1 MPNADVKE
9 VRNIA
14 ILSHGA
20 AGKTSLADAILYTA
34 GAVDLL
40 GNVDAGNS
48 VFMHEPEEVARKITI
63 TAALGFAEWKGVR
76 INIIDTPGYINFLEE
91 TRGTLRAVDG
101 AALIISAISGVKAET
116 EKIYKF
122 ACDYE
127 IPRVAFVSKLDKER
141 ADFFRAIGDME
152 KYFCKNSLVLQ
163 LPIGHEDSFRGV
175 IDLIK
180 MKALFFTD
188 DNSGKMEEKEIPGT
202 MQQDASLYRKK
213 LVEQIAETDDGLLE
227 KYLDKGDLSQED
239 LIAGL
244 KHGTIGGGL
253 LPVLCGSPVKNM
265 GIQPLLDMILMCLP
279 SPAEHA
285 RSVQIKGKDP
295 KTGNEILRK
304 PTPEEHLAAMVFK
317 TINDPFA
324 GKLSLVRVYSG
335 TLKSDSSVYNST
347 KEVKEKVGSLF
358 HIQGKKQVATQTL
371 TAGQIGAIAKLKETL
386 TGDTLCSEQHPIVLE
401 FAKYADP
408 VMSYAV
414 VPKTRGD
421 EDKVS
426 IGIHKLLEED
436 PTLKFTYDEQTKEM
450 VLSGMGQVHLEVTLE
465 KLKRKFGAD
474 VTMKTPKV
482 PYRETIR
489 AKAEAQGK
497 YKKQSG
503 GHGQY
508 GDAWL
513 KIEPLPRGGGFEF
526 VDKIVGGVVPRQYVP
541 AVEKGV
547 VEAMHEGTLA
557 GYPIVDVRV
566 TLFDGSYHTVDSS
579 EMAFKVAAS
588 MGFKKAMEAA
598 KPVLLEPIMSV
609 EVVAPD
615 DTLGA
620 VIGDLNSRRGKVQGV
635 VPQANGQSIKALVPM
650 AEMLSYAPTLNS
662 LTSGRG
668 MYTMEFFGYE
678 DVPSHLAQKITAER
692 AAQHQHQHQGN
703 HNQKEK

>member
-1 MPNADVKE
+1 MPNADFKE

-20 AGKTSLADAILYTA
+20 AGKTSLADAMLYTA
-34 GAVDLL
+34 GAIELL
-40 GNVDAGNS
+40 GSVDAGNS
-48 VFMHEPEEVARKITI
+48 VFMHEPEEIARKITI
-63 TAALGFAEWKGVR
+63 TSAVGFVDWKGVR

-101 AALIISAISGVKAET
+101 AVLIISAISGVKAET

-141 ADFFRAIGDME
+141 ADFFRAVGDME
-152 KYFCKNSLVLQ
+152 KYFCKNAVVMQ
-163 LPIGHEDSFRGV
+163 LPIGLEDKFLGIV
-175 IDLIK
+175 DLIR
-180 MKALFFTD
+180 MKALMFTQAG
-188 DNSGKMEEKEIPGT
+188 SGKIEEKDIPAA
-202 MQQDASLYRKK
+202 MKDDVAAYRKK
-213 LVEQIAETDDGLLE
+213 MVEQIAETEDSLLE
-227 KYLDKGDLSQED
+227 KYLEKGDLSQED
-239 LIAGL
+239 IMTGL

-253 LPVLCGSPVKNM
+253 LPVLCGSSVKNL
-265 GIQPLLDMILMCLP
+265 GITPLLDMIVASLP

-285 RSVQIKGKDP
+285 RIVKIKGIDP
-295 KTGNEILRK
+295 KTGNETTRK
-304 PTPEEHLAAMVFK
+304 PEADDPLAVLVFK

-324 GKLSLVRVYSG
+324 GKLSLVRVFSG
-335 TLKSDSSVYNST
+335 TLKADSNIYNSSRQ
-347 KEVKEKVGSLF
+347 VKEKVGSLF
-358 HIQGKKQVATQTL
+358 MIQGKKQISVQTL
-371 TAGQIGAIAKLKETL
+371 AAGQIGAIAKLKETL
-386 TGDTLCSEQHPIVLE
+386 TGDSLCVENHAIIME

-414 VPKTRGD
+414 SPKTRGD
-421 EDKVS
+421 EDKVGT
-426 IGIHKLLEED
+426 GIHKLLEED

-465 KLKRKFGAD
+465 KLKRKFGAE
-474 VTMKTPKV
+474 VTMKMPKV
-482 PYRETIR
+482 PYKETIR
-489 AKAEAQGK
+489 AKASAQGK
-497 YKKQSG
+497 YKKQTG

-513 KIEPLPRGGGFEF
+513 ELEPLPRGTGFEF
-526 VDKIVGGVVPRQYVP
+526 VDKVVGGVIPRQYIP

-547 VEAMHEGTLA
+547 MEAMHEGVLA
-557 GYPIVDVRV
+557 GYPIVDIRV
-566 TLFDGSYHTVDSS
+566 KVYDGSYHSVDSS
-579 EMAFKVAAS
+579 EMAFKVAGS
-588 MGFKKAMEAA
+588 MAFKKAMEAA

-635 VPQANGQSIKALVPM
+635 VPQANGQAIKALVPM
-650 AEMLSYAPTLNS
+650 SEMLSYAPTLNS

-668 MYTMEFFGYE
+668 MYTMEFYGYE
-678 DVPSHLAQKITAER
+678 DVPSHLAQKITQER
-692 AAQHQHQHQGN
+692 AAQRGHGN
-703 HNQKEK
+703 HHEKEK

>member
-9 VRNIA
+9 VRNVA

-20 AGKTSLADAILYTA
+20 AGKTSLADAMLFAA
-34 GAVDLL
+34 GAVDVQ
-40 GNVDAGNS
+40 GNVDAGSS
-48 VFMHEPEEVARKITI
+48 VFMHEPEELARKITI
-63 TAALGFAEWKGVR
+63 TSALGFADWKGVR
-76 INIIDTPGYINFLEE
+76 VNIIDTPGYINFLEE

-101 AALIISAISGVKAET
+101 AVLIISAISGVKAET

-127 IPRVAFVSKLDKER
+127 LPRIAFVSKLDKER
-141 ADFFRAIGDME
+141 ADFFRAVGDME

-163 LPIGHEDSFRGV
+163 LPIGLETNFAGV
-175 IDLIK
+175 VDLIT
-180 MKALFFTD
+180 MKALMFSQDGT
-188 DNSGKMEEKEIPGT
+188 GKFEEKEVPAN
-202 MQQDASLYRKK
+202 MREEAAAFRKK
-213 LVEQIAETDDGLLE
+213 LVEQIAETDDSLLE
-227 KYLDKGDLSQED
+227 KYLDKGDLSRED
-239 LIAGL
+239 IIAGL

-279 SPAEHA
+279 SPAERA
-285 RSVQIKGKDP
+285 RVVRIKGIDP
-295 KTGNEILRK
+295 RTGNETTRR
-304 PTPEEHLAAMVFK
+304 PAADEPLAAMVFK

-335 TLKSDSSVYNST
+335 TLKADSSVYNGS
-347 KEVKEKVGSLF
+347 KQLKEKVGSLF
-358 HIQGKKQVATQTL
+358 HIQGKKQVATQAL
-371 TAGQIGAIAKLKETL
+371 TVGQIGAIAKLKETL
-386 TGDTLCSEQHPIVLE
+386 TGDTLCAEQHPIVME
-401 FAKYADP
+401 FAKFADP
-408 VMSYAV
+408 VMSYAIA
-414 VPKTRGD
+414 PKSRGD

-426 IGIHKLLEED
+426 TGVHKLLEED
-436 PTLKFTYDEQTKEM
+436 PTLKFTYDDQTKEM

-465 KLKRKFGAD
+465 KLKRKFGVD

-482 PYRETIR
+482 PYKETIR
-489 AKAEAQGK
+489 AKSKAQGK

-508 GDAWL
+508 GDAWIE
-513 KIEPLPRGGGFEF
+513 IEPLPRGAGFEF
-526 VDKIVGGVVPRQYVP
+526 VDNIVGGVIPRQYIP

-547 VEAMHEGTLA
+547 VEAMREGALA
-557 GYPIVDVRV
+557 GYPLVDVRV
-566 TLFDGSYHTVDSS
+566 TLYDGSYHTVDSS

-635 VPQANGQSIKALVPM
+635 VPQAGGQSIKALLPM
-650 AEMLSYAPTLNS
+650 SEMLSYASSLNS

-668 MYTMEFFGYE
+668 MYTMEFHGYE
-678 DVPSHLAQKITAER
+678 DVPSHLMQKITQER
-692 AAQHQHQHQGN
+692 AAQQAH

>member
-20 AGKTSLADAILYTA
+20 AGKSSLADAIVYAA
-34 GAVDLL
+34 GAVDIM
-40 GNVDAGNS
+40 GSVDAGNS
-48 VFMHEPEEVARKITI
+48 VFMHEPEEISRKITI
-63 TAALGFAEWKGVR
+63 TSSLGFADWKGVR

-91 TRGTLRAVDG
+91 TRGSLRAVDG
-101 AALIISAISGVKAET
+101 AILIISAISGVKAET

-127 IPRVAFVSKLDKER
+127 VPRVAFVSKLDKER
-141 ADFFRAIGDME
+141 ADFFRAVGDME

-163 LPIGHEDSFRGV
+163 LPIGLEDKFSGV
-175 IDLIK
+175 VDLIK
-180 MKALFFTD
+180 MKALLFAQD
-188 DNSGKMEEKEIPGT
+188 GSGKIEEKDVPADMKE
-202 MQQDASLYRKK
+202 QAAAYRKK
-213 LVEQIAETDDGLLE
+213 LVEQIAETEDDLLE
-227 KYLDKGDLSQED
+227 KYLEKGDLSQED
-239 LIAGL
+239 IIAGL

-265 GIQPLLDMILMCLP
+265 GIPPLLDMVLMCLP

-285 RSVQIKGKDP
+285 RVVQIKGKDP
-295 KTGNEILRK
+295 KTGNEVLRK
-304 PTPEEHLAAMVFK
+304 PVPEDPLSAIVFK

-335 TLKSDSSVYNST
+335 TLKADSIVYNSSKDT
-347 KEVKEKVGSLF
+347 REKVGSVF
-358 HIQGKKQVATQTL
+358 YIQGKKQVATQMR
-371 TAGQIGAIAKLKETL
+371 TAGQIGAIAKMKETL
-386 TGDTLCSEQHPIVLE
+386 TGKTLCSEQHPIILE
-401 FAKYADP
+401 FAKFADP
-408 VMSYAV
+408 VISYAIAA
-414 VPKTRGD
+414 KTRGD

-436 PTLKFTYDEQTKEM
+436 PTLRFTFDEQTREM
-450 VLSGMGQVHLEVTLE
+450 VLSGMGQVHLEVTIE

-474 VTMKTPKV
+474 VKMQTPKV
-482 PYRETIR
+482 PYKETIR

-513 KIEPLPRGGGFEF
+513 KIEPLPRGTGFEF

-547 VEAMHEGTLA
+547 IEAMHEGTLA

-566 TLFDGSYHTVDSS
+566 ILFDGSYHTVDSS

-609 EVVAPD
+609 DVVSPD

-635 VPQANGQSIKALVPM
+635 VPQANGQTIKALVPM
-650 AEMLSYAPTLNS
+650 SEMLSYAPTLNS

-668 MYTMEFFGYE
+668 MYTMEFSGYE

-692 AAQHQHQHQGN
+692 AAQHQQGN

>member
-1 MPNADVKE
+1 MANADVKE

-20 AGKTSLADAILYTA
+20 AGKTSLADAMLYTA
-34 GAVDLL
+34 GAVELL
-40 GNVDAGNS
+40 GSVDAGNS
-48 VFMHEPEEVARKITI
+48 VFMHEPEELSRKITI
-63 TAALGFAEWKGVR
+63 TSALGHADWKGVR

-101 AALIISAISGVKAET
+101 AVLIISAISGVKAET

-152 KYFCKNSLVLQ
+152 KYFCKNALVLQ
-163 LPIGHEDSFRGV
+163 LPIGLEDKFTGV
-175 IDLIK
+175 VDLVK
-180 MKALFFTD
+180 MKTLMFAQD
-188 DNSGKMEEKEIPGT
+188 GSGRIEEKDIPAA
-202 MQQDASLYRKK
+202 MKNDVAAYRKK
-213 LVEQIAETDDGLLE
+213 LVEQIAETDDSLLE
-227 KYLDKGDLSQED
+227 KYLDKGDLPQED
-239 LIAGL
+239 IIAGL
-244 KHGTIGGGL
+244 KHGTLGGGL

-265 GIQPLLDMILMCLP
+265 GIVPLLDTILTCLP

-285 RSVQIKGKDP
+285 RIVKIKGADP
-295 KTGNEILRK
+295 KTGEETVRK
-304 PTPEEHLAAMVFK
+304 PGPEEPLAVMVFK

-324 GKLSLVRVYSG
+324 GKLSMVRVFSG
-335 TLKSDSSVYNST
+335 TLKSDSTVYNSSRQ
-347 KEVKEKVGSLF
+347 VKEKVGSLF
-358 HIQGKKQVATQTL
+358 YIQGKKQIPTQSL
-371 TAGQIGAIAKLKETL
+371 GAGQIGAVAKLKETL
-386 TGDTLCSEQHPIVLE
+386 TGDTICAENHPIVME
-401 FAKYADP
+401 FAKFADP
-408 VMSYAV
+408 VMSYAIA
-414 VPKTRGD
+414 PKSRGD

-426 IGIHKLLEED
+426 TGIHKLLEED
-436 PTLKFTYDEQTKEM
+436 PTLKFAYDEQTKEM

-474 VTMKTPKV
+474 VKMQTPKV
-482 PYRETIR
+482 PYKETIR
-489 AKAEAQGK
+489 VKAKAQGK
-497 YKKQSG
+497 YKKQTG

-513 KIEPLPRGGGFEF
+513 EIEPLPRGSGFEF
-526 VDKIVGGVVPRQYVP
+526 VDKIVGGVIPRQYIP

-547 VEAMHEGTLA
+547 AEALHEGILA
-557 GYPIVDVRV
+557 GYPVVDIRV
-566 TLFDGSYHTVDSS
+566 TVYDGSYHTVDSS

-588 MGFKKAMEAA
+588 MAFKKAVSEA
-598 KPVLLEPIMSV
+598 KPVLLEPIMNV
-609 EVVAPD
+609 EVISPD

-635 VPQANGQSIKALVPM
+635 VPQANGQTIKALVPM
-650 AEMLSYAPTLNS
+650 SEMLSYAPTLNS

-678 DVPSHLAQKITAER
+678 DVPSHLAQKITQER
-692 AAQHQHQHQGN
+692 ASQHGGN

>member
-1 MPNADVKE
+1 MPNADIKE
-9 VRNIA
+9 VRNVA

-20 AGKTSLADAILYTA
+20 AGKTSLADAMLFAA
-34 GAVDLL
+34 GAVDVQ
-40 GNVDAGNS
+40 GNVDAGSS
-48 VFMHEPEEVARKITI
+48 VFMHEPEELARKITI
-63 TAALGFAEWKGVR
+63 TSALGFADWKGVR
-76 INIIDTPGYINFLEE
+76 VNIIDTPGYINFLEE

-101 AALIISAISGVKAET
+101 AVLIISAISGVKAET

-127 IPRVAFVSKLDKER
+127 LPRIAFVSKLDKER
-141 ADFFRAIGDME
+141 ADFFRAVGDME

-163 LPIGHEDSFRGV
+163 LPIGLETNFAGV
-175 IDLIK
+175 VDLIT
-180 MKALFFTD
+180 MKALMFSQDGT
-188 DNSGKMEEKEIPGT
+188 GKFEEKEVPAN
-202 MQQDASLYRKK
+202 MREEAAAFRKK
-213 LVEQIAETDDGLLE
+213 LVEQIAETDDSLLE
-227 KYLDKGDLSQED
+227 KYLDKGDLSRED
-239 LIAGL
+239 IIAGL

-279 SPAEHA
+279 SPAERA
-285 RSVQIKGKDP
+285 RVVRIKGIDP
-295 KTGNEILRK
+295 KTGNETTRR
-304 PTPEEHLAAMVFK
+304 PAADEPLAAMVFK

-335 TLKSDSSVYNST
+335 TLKADSSVYNGS
-347 KEVKEKVGSLF
+347 KQLKEKVGSLF
-358 HIQGKKQVATQTL
+358 HIQGKKQVATQAL
-371 TAGQIGAIAKLKETL
+371 TVGQIGAIAKLKETL
-386 TGDTLCSEQHPIVLE
+386 TGDTLCAEQHPIVME
-401 FAKYADP
+401 FAKFADP
-408 VMSYAV
+408 VMSYAIA
-414 VPKTRGD
+414 PKSRGD

-426 IGIHKLLEED
+426 TGVHKLLEED
-436 PTLKFTYDEQTKEM
+436 PTLKFTYDDQTKEM

-465 KLKRKFGAD
+465 KLKRKFGVD

-482 PYRETIR
+482 PYKETIR
-489 AKAEAQGK
+489 AKSKAQGK

-508 GDAWL
+508 GDAWIE
-513 KIEPLPRGGGFEF
+513 IEPLPRGAGFEF
-526 VDKIVGGVVPRQYVP
+526 VDNIVGGVIPRQYIP

-547 VEAMHEGTLA
+547 VEAMREGALA
-557 GYPIVDVRV
+557 GYPLVDVRV
-566 TLFDGSYHTVDSS
+566 TLYDGSYHTVDSS

-635 VPQANGQSIKALVPM
+635 VPQAGGQSIKALLPM
-650 AEMLSYAPTLNS
+650 SEMLSYASSLNS

-668 MYTMEFFGYE
+668 MYTMEFHGYE
-678 DVPSHLAQKITAER
+678 DVPSHLMQKITQER
-692 AAQHQHQHQGN
+692 AAQQAH

>member
-9 VRNIA
+9 VRNVA

-20 AGKTSLADAILYTA
+20 AGKTSLADAMLFAA
-34 GAVDLL
+34 GAVDVQ
-40 GNVDAGNS
+40 GNVDAGSS
-48 VFMHEPEEVARKITI
+48 VFMHEPEELARKITI
-63 TAALGFAEWKGVR
+63 TSALGFADWKGVR
-76 INIIDTPGYINFLEE
+76 VNIIDTPGYINFLEE

-101 AALIISAISGVKAET
+101 AVLIISAISGVKAET

-127 IPRVAFVSKLDKER
+127 LPRIAFVSKLDKER
-141 ADFFRAIGDME
+141 ADFFRAVGDME

-163 LPIGHEDSFRGV
+163 LPIGLETNFAGV
-175 IDLIK
+175 VDLIT
-180 MKALFFTD
+180 MKALMFSQDGT
-188 DNSGKMEEKEIPGT
+188 GKFEEKEVPAN
-202 MQQDASLYRKK
+202 MREEAAAFRKK
-213 LVEQIAETDDGLLE
+213 LVEQIAETDDSLLE
-227 KYLDKGDLSQED
+227 KYLDKGDLSRED
-239 LIAGL
+239 IIAGL

-279 SPAEHA
+279 SPAERA
-285 RSVQIKGKDP
+285 RVVRIKGLDP
-295 KTGNEILRK
+295 KTGNETTRR
-304 PTPEEHLAAMVFK
+304 PAADEPLAAMVFK

-335 TLKSDSSVYNST
+335 TLKADSSVYNGS
-347 KEVKEKVGSLF
+347 KQLKEKVGSLF
-358 HIQGKKQVATQTL
+358 HIQGKKQVATQAL
-371 TAGQIGAIAKLKETL
+371 TVGQIGAIAKLKETL
-386 TGDTLCSEQHPIVLE
+386 TGDTLCAEQHPIVME
-401 FAKYADP
+401 FAKFADP
-408 VMSYAV
+408 VMSYAIA
-414 VPKTRGD
+414 PKSRGD

-426 IGIHKLLEED
+426 TGVHKLLEED
-436 PTLKFTYDEQTKEM
+436 PTLKFTYDDQTKEM

-465 KLKRKFGAD
+465 KLKRKFGVD

-482 PYRETIR
+482 PYKETIR
-489 AKAEAQGK
+489 AKSKAQGK

-508 GDAWL
+508 GDAWIE
-513 KIEPLPRGGGFEF
+513 IEPLPRGAGFEF
-526 VDKIVGGVVPRQYVP
+526 VDNIVGGVIPRQYIP

-547 VEAMHEGTLA
+547 VEAMREGALA
-557 GYPIVDVRV
+557 GYPLVDVRV
-566 TLFDGSYHTVDSS
+566 TLYDGSYHTVDSS

-635 VPQANGQSIKALVPM
+635 VPQAGGQSIKALLPM
-650 AEMLSYAPTLNS
+650 SEMLSYASSLNS

-668 MYTMEFFGYE
+668 MYTMEFHGYE
-678 DVPSHLAQKITAER
+678 DVPSHLMQKITQER
-692 AAQHQHQHQGN
+692 AAQQAH

>member
-20 AGKTSLADAILYTA
+20 AGKTSLADAILFAA
-34 GAVDLL
+34 GSVDLL
-40 GNVDAGNS
+40 GSVDTGSS
-48 VFMHEPEEVARKITI
+48 VFMHEPEEISRKITI
-63 TAALGFAEWKGVR
+63 TSALGFADWQGVR
-76 INIIDTPGYINFLEE
+76 INLIDTPGYINFLEE

-101 AALIISAISGVKAET
+101 AVLIISAISGVKAET
-116 EKIYKF
+116 EKIYKY

-127 IPRVAFVSKLDKER
+127 VPRIAFVSKLDKER

-163 LPIGHEDSFRGV
+163 LPIGLEENFSGV
-175 IDLIK
+175 VDLIK
-180 MKALFFTD
+180 LKALMFARD
-188 DNSGKMEEKEIPGT
+188 GSGKIEEKEIPANMKEEVAT
-202 MQQDASLYRKK
+202 YRKK
-213 LVEQIAETDDGLLE
+213 LVEQIAETEDSLLE
-227 KYLDKGDLSQED
+227 KYLDKGDLPSED
-239 LIAGL
+239 IIAGL

-265 GIQPLLDMILMCLP
+265 GIQLLLDMILMCLP

-285 RSVQIKGKDP
+285 RIVQIKGVDP
-295 KTGNEILRK
+295 KSGNEIVRK
-304 PTPEEHLAAMVFK
+304 PTRDEPLTALVFK

-324 GKLSLVRVYSG
+324 GKLSMVRVFSG
-335 TLKSDSSVYNST
+335 ILKADSTGYNST
-347 KEVKEKVGSLF
+347 KQTKEKIGSLF
-358 HIQGKKQVATQTL
+358 YIQGKKQVPTQTL
-371 TAGQIGAIAKLKETL
+371 SAGQIGAVAKLKETL
-386 TGDTLCSEQHPIVLE
+386 TGDTLCLEQQPIVME
-401 FAKYADP
+401 FAKFADP
-408 VMSYAV
+408 VMSYAIA
-414 VPKTRGD
+414 PKTRGD

-426 IGIHKLLEED
+426 TGVHKLLEED
-436 PTLKFTYDEQTKEM
+436 PTLKFAYDDQTKEM

-482 PYRETIR
+482 PYKETIR
-489 AKAEAQGK
+489 SKAKAQGK
-497 YKKQSG
+497 YKKQTG

-513 KIEPLPRGGGFEF
+513 EIEPLARGSGFEF
-526 VDKIVGGVVPRQYVP
+526 VDNIVGGVIPRQYIP

-557 GYPIVDVRV
+557 GYPIVDIRV
-566 TLFDGSYHTVDSS
+566 SLYDGSYHSVDSS

-588 MGFKKAMEAA
+588 MAFKKAVAEA
-598 KPVLLEPIMSV
+598 KPALLEPIMNV
-609 EVVAPD
+609 EVMSPD

-635 VPQANGQSIKALVPM
+635 VPQANGQTIKALVPM
-650 AEMLSYAPTLNS
+650 SEMLSYAPTLNS

-668 MYTMEFFGYE
+668 MYTMEFYGYE
-678 DVPSHLAQKITAER
+678 DVPSHLVQKITQER
-692 AAQHQHQHQGN
+692 ASQHQHQGN

>member
-20 AGKTSLADAILYTA
+20 AGKTSLADAMVFTA
-34 GAVDLL
+34 GAVDLM
-40 GNVDAGNS
+40 GSVDAGNS
-48 VFMHEPEEVARKITI
+48 VFMHEPEEIARKITI
-63 TAALGFAEWKGVR
+63 TSALGFADWKGVR

-91 TRGTLRAVDG
+91 ARGTLRAVDG
-101 AALIISAISGVKAET
+101 AVLIISAISGVKAET

-122 ACDYE
+122 ACEYE

-141 ADFFRAIGDME
+141 ADFFRAVGDME

-163 LPIGHEDSFRGV
+163 LPIGLEANFTGV
-175 IDLIK
+175 VDLIK
-180 MKALFFTD
+180 MKALMFAQD
-188 DNSGKMEEKEIPGT
+188 GSGKFEEKDVPANMKDE
-202 MQQDASLYRKK
+202 AAAYRKK
-213 LVEQIAETDDGLLE
+213 LVEQIAETEDSLLE
-227 KYLDKGDLSQED
+227 KYLDKGELSQED
-239 LIAGL
+239 IIAGL

-265 GIQPLLDMILMCLP
+265 GIQPLLDMVLMCLP

-285 RSVQIKGKDP
+285 RVVQIKGIDP
-295 KTGNEILRK
+295 KTGNETVRK
-304 PTPEEHLAAMVFK
+304 PVADENLAAMVFK

-324 GKLSLVRVYSG
+324 GKLSLVRVFSG
-335 TLKSDSSVYNST
+335 TLKADSSVYNAS
-347 KEVKEKVGSLF
+347 KQLKEKVGSLF
-358 HIQGKKQVATQTL
+358 HLQGKKQITTHAL
-371 TAGQIGAIAKLKETL
+371 TAGQIGAIAKMKETL
-386 TGDTLCSEQHPIVLE
+386 TGDTLCSENHPIVMN
-401 FAKYADP
+401 FAKFADP
-408 VMSYAV
+408 VMSYAI

-421 EDKVS
+421 EDKVGT
-426 IGIHKLLEED
+426 GIHKLLEED
-436 PTLKFTYDEQTKEM
+436 PTLKFTYDDQTKEM

-465 KLKRKFGAD
+465 KLKRKFGAE

-482 PYRETIR
+482 PYKETIR
-489 AKAEAQGK
+489 AKAKAQGK

-508 GDAWL
+508 GDAWIE
-513 KIEPLPRGGGFEF
+513 IEPLRRGTGFEF
-526 VDKIVGGVVPRQYVP
+526 VDKIVGGVVPRQYIP

-547 VEAMHEGTLA
+547 IEAMHEGSLA

-566 TLFDGSYHTVDSS
+566 TLYDGSYHTVDSS

-588 MGFKKAMEAA
+588 MGFKKALETA

-615 DTLGA
+615 DSLGA

-635 VPQANGQSIKALVPM
+635 VPQSGGQSIKALVPM
-650 AEMLSYAPTLNS
+650 SEMLSYVPMLNS

-668 MYTMEFFGYE
+668 MYTMEFYGYE
-678 DVPSHLAQKITAER
+678 DVPSHLAQKITQER
-692 AAQHQHQHQGN
+692 AAQHGHGHQ
-703 HNQKEK
+703 NQKEK

>member
-20 AGKTSLADAILYTA
+20 AGKTSLADAMVYTA
-34 GAVDLL
+34 GAVDLM
-40 GNVDAGNS
+40 GSVEAGSS
-48 VFMHEPEEVARKITI
+48 VFMHEPEEIARKITI
-63 TAALGFAEWKGVR
+63 TSALGFADWKGVR
-76 INIIDTPGYINFLEE
+76 INVIDTPGYINFLEE

-101 AALIISAISGVKAET
+101 AVLIISAISGVKAET

-163 LPIGHEDSFRGV
+163 LPIGLEANFTGV
-175 IDLIK
+175 VDLIK
-180 MKALFFTD
+180 MKALMFAQD
-188 DNSGKMEEKEIPGT
+188 GSGKTEEKAVPAN
-202 MQQDASLYRKK
+202 MAQQVATYRKK
-213 LVEQIAETDDGLLE
+213 LVEQIAETDDSLLE

-239 LIAGL
+239 IIAGL

-285 RSVQIKGKDP
+285 RAVQIKGVDP
-295 KTGNEILRK
+295 KTGSEITRK
-304 PTPEEHLAAMVFK
+304 PVAEEPVAALVYK

-324 GKLSLVRVYSG
+324 GKLSLVRIYSG
-335 TLKSDSSVYNST
+335 TLKADSSVYNSS
-347 KEVKEKVGSLF
+347 KQVREKVGALF
-358 HIQGKKQVATQTL
+358 HVQGKKQVVTRTL

-386 TGDTLCSEQHPIVLE
+386 TGDTLCSENQPIVLP
-401 FAKYADP
+401 FAKFADP
-408 VMSYAV
+408 VISYAI

-421 EDKVS
+421 EDKVGT
-426 IGIHKLLEED
+426 GIHKLLEED
-436 PTLKFTYDEQTKEM
+436 PTLKFAFDDQTREM

-474 VTMKTPKV
+474 VAMKTPKV
-482 PYRETIR
+482 PYKETIR
-489 AKAEAQGK
+489 AKSRAQGK

-513 KIEPLPRGGGFEF
+513 EIEPLARGAGFEF
-526 VDKIVGGVVPRQYVP
+526 VDAVVGGVIPRQYIP

-547 VEAMHEGTLA
+547 VEAMHEGSLA
-557 GYPIVDVRV
+557 GYPMVDVRV
-566 TLFDGSYHTVDSS
+566 TVTDGSYHTVDSS

-588 MGFKKAMEAA
+588 MGFKKAMETA

-635 VPQANGQSIKALVPM
+635 VPQAGGQSIKALVPM
-650 AEMLSYAPTLNS
+650 AEMLSYAPGLNS

-678 DVPSHLAQKITAER
+678 DVPSHLMQKITQER
-692 AAQHQHQHQGN
+692 AAQHVN
-703 HNQKEK
+703 HNHKEK